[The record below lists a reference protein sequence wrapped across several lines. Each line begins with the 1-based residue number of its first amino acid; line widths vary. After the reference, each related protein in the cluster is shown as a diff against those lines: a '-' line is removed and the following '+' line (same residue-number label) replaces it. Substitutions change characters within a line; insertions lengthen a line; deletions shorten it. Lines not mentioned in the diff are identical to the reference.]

1 MLQLPAQSNK
11 VPLEMTSQSVSQS
24 VIVNPPTTFKIKSD
38 LDAKYYVPDINIELP
53 EPASAILLVARPE
66 NCCQPQ
72 SLKKQDNTKQSSE
85 TCVPIKGVTGLFH

>member
-38 LDAKYYVPDINIELP
+38 LDAKYYVPDINIELTR
-53 EPASAILLVARPE
+53 SVRVRSLLDPYDPHLAERLPHMKQAR
-66 NCCQPQ
+66 
-72 SLKKQDNTKQSSE
+72 
-85 TCVPIKGVTGLFH
+85 TCKCNSISCAT